1 MEKGHTN
8 NRNGRP
14 KGAPNKVTTEL
25 RQWVSNLIDNN
36 RTQIEQDLMS
46 VEPDKR
52 LVMLEKLMQYVLPK
66 QQQIVEDKSNEF
78 REQLLKALSLKDD
91 EQD

>member
-1 MEKGHTN
+1 MGQKKGQTGN
-8 NRNGRP
+8 P
-14 KGAPNKVTTEL
+14 KGRTPGTPNKVTTEL
-25 RQWVSNLIDNN
+25 RQWVSNLIDSN
-36 RTQIEQDLMS
+36 REQIEKDLMS

-78 REQLLKALSLKDD
+78 RE
-91 EQD
+91 